1 MAAVVVAYGC
11 CVGSWE
17 KYHAYVEPWIFAE
30 TIGRPIVLIENP
42 PSIGVAYNQMLD
54 SYRSWAVDAVVLLHD
69 DLEITD
75 PRAEVKF
82 LEALATDPEIA
93 LVGVAGGH
101 GVGSLAWWNANTVG
115 HQLIDSGMLD
125 FGERTG
131 YVDLLEGSILVFSPW
146 AVENLRFDEDFAGF
160 HGYDD
165 VAMIAHSYGMRAYV
179 TDVDTHHHTQLGFK
193 SEESARAWF
202 AADERFR
209 QKWGF

>member
-1 MAAVVVAYGC
+1 VVVAYGC

-17 KYHAYVEPWIFAE
+17 KYQRYVEPR
-30 TIGRPIVLIENP
+30 TRGRIVVTLEQQT
-42 PSIGVAYNQMLD
+42 SIAQAYNEIL
-54 SYRSWAVDAVVLLHD
+54 SAYRTMRVDAVVLQHD

-75 PRAEVKF
+75 PDAEAKF

-179 TDVDTHHHTQLGFK
+179 ADVDTHHHTQLGFK

>member
-17 KYHAYVEPWIFAE
+17 KYQRYVEPR
-30 TIGRPIVLIENP
+30 TRGRIVVTLEQQT
-42 PSIGVAYNQMLD
+42 SIAQAYNEIL
-54 SYRSWAVDAVVLLHD
+54 SAYRTMRVDAVVLQHD

-75 PRAEVKF
+75 PDAEVKF

-146 AVENLRFDEDFAGF
+146 AVENLRFDENFAGF

-179 TDVDTHHHTQLGFK
+179 ADVDTHHHTQLGFK